1 MNAAMERGSD
11 KHGPRLD
18 EALEHETQGLVR
30 GGHDTHA
37 EEWKSAEPSGE
48 DQPDVDLAPD
58 GTLVGGAPAGMSEAD
73 VEGRS
78 EVATYLH
85 PHAFPAVRAMLL
97 DEAERNQA
105 PESILKRLRELP
117 AGREFANVG
126 DVWRAVRGSTESARF

>member
-1 MNAAMERGSD
+1 MERGSD
-11 KHGPRLD
+11 KHGPRMD
-18 EALEHETQGLVR
+18 DALEHETEGLVR

-48 DQPDVDLAPD
+48 DQPDVDMAPD
-58 GTLVGGAPAGMSEAD
+58 TTLVGGAPPGMSESD

-78 EVATYLH
+78 ELATYLH
-85 PHAFPAVRAMLL
+85 PSAFPGVREMLI

-105 PESILKRLRELP
+105 PDAIMQRLRDLP

-126 DVWRAVRGSTESARF
+126 DVWRAVHGNTESERF